1 MWRAAMAAM
10 CASKPRRRAACALAC
25 TCRADLSLRPES
37 SERVGYPLINGYGCL
52 RPRLCENVH
61 DRRARSIVFS
71 IVFPDSDRQC
81 FWFKTDENEKDFLR
95 ANREPEFSH
104 GLDPKPILS

>member
-25 TCRADLSLRPES
+25 TCRADLWLRPES

-52 RPRLCENVH
+52 RPVAEVRR
-61 DRRARSIVFS
+61 DRRERLVRPHFGHFTAPSAGAG
-71 IVFPDSDRQC
+71 
-81 FWFKTDENEKDFLR
+81 LR
-95 ANREPEFSH
+95 AKSSGRLWIDATFKVET
-104 GLDPKPILS
+104 GALSLRP